1 MPILPVI
8 NDPCM
13 GKDANCYI
21 KLEKDEWIFW
31 KKYKANEK
39 LLKDAE
45 KEKELRKKLKKILHL

>member
-1 MPILPVI
+1 
-8 NDPCM
+8 M
-13 GKDANCYI
+13 GKDANCYV

-31 KKYKANEK
+31 KKFKANEK